1 MSRAL
6 ARVVALGSISCLA
19 LTLLPL
25 AVSADDGRAVKS
37 RPVGK
42 ERPAVDKQPT
52 DAAKGHKPTTDDE
65 RPAAAAKSSLP
76 NPADGH
82 EPAVEPKPEKERKPA
97 SELPPGKVVFAQS
110 DVERR
115 IFSALDEPTEVQYL
129 DTILTDIAMDIE
141 LRHSI
146 PVVVD
151 GAALTAAGKDKT
163 LKLSGSRRDV
173 SLRNALRT
181 VLGAEDLACIVRND
195 ALVFTTKEGA
205 KNWAPIRIYQIHDLL
220 ADEQQAGLERLVDLI
235 CSTIEPESWRTAG
248 GTAGEVR
255 PFVGPGLVV
264 LVITQTED
272 VHEKIAGLLTTLREA
287 RDATV
292 EAAQRDAASRTKS
305 PANSGGGFF

>member
-6 ARVVALGSISCLA
+6 ARVVALCLISCLD
-19 LTLLPL
+19 LTMLPL

-42 ERPAVDKQPT
+42 EQPAVDKQPSNP
-52 DAAKGHKPTTDDE
+52 AKGREPPKHDE
-65 RPAAAAKSSLP
+65 HPAATAKPSLP
-76 NPADGH
+76 IPAKEHDS
-82 EPAVEPKPEKERKPA
+82 AIEPKPEKGRKSA
-97 SELPPGKVVFAQS
+97 VELPPGKVVFAQS

-115 IFSALDEPTEVQYL
+115 IFAALEEPTEVQYL
-129 DTILTDIAMDIE
+129 DTILADIATDIE

-151 GAALTAAGKDKT
+151 GAALSAAGKDKT

-181 VLGAEDLACIVRND
+181 VLGAEDLTCIVRND
-195 ALVFTTKEGA
+195 ALVFTTKEAA

-220 ADEQQAGLERLVDLI
+220 ADEQQADLERLVDLI

-292 EAAQRDAASRTKS
+292 EAAQRDAATRPKS
-305 PANSGGGFF
+305 SAGNGGGFF